1 MEVYQFLCKN
11 LIDNGLTYDELENY
25 ANFEDVFSK
34 HEFECIIRE
43 KRNRRNKRYRTKSK
57 FIELYRIASLIENQN
72 KKIVFGTITLD
83 NKNLNQ
89 KEDTYIRKI
98 NKWLKNHFIYSI
110 LNKDFGNKTER
121 EHYHFIGL
129 TIEDIETKNS
139 KSKKGYEIFELK
151 NKDYGMGF
159 EPTLCIIDLNKNDI
173 QKTVNYLLKLNNHSN
188 KITTKNRIRIVKND
202 QYKYLAML
210 TGFEA
215 TKAEKVAKKSM
226 VDNM

>member
-1 MEVYQFLCKN
+1 MEIYQFRCKT

-25 ANFEDVFSK
+25 TNFEDVFSK
-34 HEFECIIRE
+34 QEFECIIRE
-43 KRNRRNKRYRTKSK
+43 KHNRRNKRYRTKSK

-83 NKNLNQ
+83 NKNLNK

-188 KITTKNRIRIVKND
+188 KITTKNRIRIVKNG

>member
-25 ANFEDVFSK
+25 TNFEDVFSK
-34 HEFECIIRE
+34 QEFECIIRE
-43 KRNRRNKRYRTKSK
+43 KHNRRNKRYRTKSK

-83 NKNLNQ
+83 NKNLNK

-139 KSKKGYEIFELK
+139 KCS
-151 NKDYGMGF
+151 
-159 EPTLCIIDLNKNDI
+159 LNK
-173 QKTVNYLLKLNNHSN
+173 
-188 KITTKNRIRIVKND
+188 
-202 QYKYLAML
+202 
-210 TGFEA
+210 F
-215 TKAEKVAKKSM
+215 
-226 VDNM
+226 